1 MRNGEDASE
10 PVLPLSS
17 SGVIK
22 ATAAASESADE
33 DAPPPLPPPGVPS
46 LNNTLT
52 SEASTI
58 QHSKSKDLSHSAH
71 KSKKK
76 NKHERSFEEAVK
88 ARGVQKKDIK
98 SPTNSDDPKEFDLEI
113 ASHTSGLSR
122 PSSRASK
129 ASEMSGLGED
139 DDFLAKYKMMK
150 LLLKEKEK
158 ELQKAQEQVKEAQ
171 EFRPTSPKGV
181 FPQMF
186 GRARSENKLE
196 EEEVLLEPPDPAL
209 ILAQVRRRRLGVLFL
224 IFVGMCTLPVLL
236 VQSFRNEITP

>member
-1 MRNGEDASE
+1 MNSEVSASQR
-10 PVLPLSS
+10 S
-17 SGVIK
+17 K
-22 ATAAASESADE
+22 ESATK
-33 DAPPPLPPPGVPS
+33 PK
-46 LNNTLT
+46 
-52 SEASTI
+52 
-58 QHSKSKDLSHSAH
+58 KSNRVTTK
-71 KSKKK
+71 
-76 NKHERSFEEAVK
+76 RSFEEAVK
-88 ARGVQKKDIK
+88 AKGVQKHPSKDSANK
-98 SPTNSDDPKEFDLEI
+98 NVNPDDPKEFDLEI

-122 PSSRASK
+122 PSSRASQ
-129 ASEMSGLGED
+129 ASEMSGLGQD
-139 DDFLAKYKMMK
+139 DDFLHKYKMMK

-171 EFRPTSPKGV
+171 DFRPTSPRGV

-186 GRARSENKLE
+186 GRTRSENKPE